1 VADGNPR
8 ASEPVLRL
16 SRLLADLEF
25 RGRAAGDGA
34 ELVEACEIV
43 GRELALAD
51 RDIAERYFGGPAW
64 TDALLQR

>member
-1 VADGNPR
+1 
-8 ASEPVLRL
+8 VLRL

-25 RGRAAGDGA
+25 RGRIAGDGA

-51 RDIAERYFGGPAW
+51 RDIAERYFGGTA
-64 TDALLQR
+64 TNDALLRR